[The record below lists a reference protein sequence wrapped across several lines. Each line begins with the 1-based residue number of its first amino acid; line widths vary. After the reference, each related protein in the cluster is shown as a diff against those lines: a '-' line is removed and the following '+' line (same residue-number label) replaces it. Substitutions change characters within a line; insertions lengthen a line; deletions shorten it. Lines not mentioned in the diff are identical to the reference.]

1 MQAMDADSRRR
12 GRGGQGRVMR
22 LRILAGPGAGT
33 VEEVT
38 APTSRFGDY
47 IPDATLRMF
56 DADAA
61 AAADDMAA
69 ALFYYDDAEDD
80 DLDLAAPLFDD
91 DLDLAGHRR
100 GSKRARVAATSEAI
114 LGLQK
119 VAGRSRSGEECAICL
134 QDFHADETLRGM
146 PCSHAFHQHCIS
158 QWLSRNAACPLCRHR
173 LPTEEDDEQIDC
185 Y

>member
-1 MQAMDADSRRR
+1 MDADSRRR
-12 GRGGQGRVMR
+12 ARGGQGRVMR

-38 APTSRFGDY
+38 VASSRFGDY
-47 IPDATLRMF
+47 IPGATLRMF
-56 DADAA
+56 DDA
-61 AAADDMAA
+61 AAADDLAA
-69 ALFYYDDAEDD
+69 ALFDYDDAEDD
-80 DLDLAAPLFDD
+80 DLDLAAALFDD
-91 DLDLAGHRR
+91 DEDLAGHSR

-173 LPTEEDDEQIDC
+173 LPTEPVVRENIS
-185 Y
+185 